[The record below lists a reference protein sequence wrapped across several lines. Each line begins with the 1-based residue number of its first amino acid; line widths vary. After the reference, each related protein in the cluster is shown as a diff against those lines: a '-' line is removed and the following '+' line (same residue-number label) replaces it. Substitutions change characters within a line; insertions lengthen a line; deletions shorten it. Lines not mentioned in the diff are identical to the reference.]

1 MPSCCTAV
9 HFPGAEGSFAYSS
22 PFSPLKI
29 FWKIWSR
36 DDDEQRTRRHDRP
49 QTAAFE
55 LFCFQWKR
63 RCKLDIVAEKCFDD
77 STVAMRFLFYF
88 LAVQFDGWLN
98 AFHWCSGASL
108 FLIICCFVCWLI
120 SFVCTRI
127 DSSWWVLS
135 RVFWLGSDWIE
146 RSAANQPRITRSAGW
161 GECDEWATL
170 TRNNS
175 FLIGR
180 I

>member
-55 LFCFQWKR
+55 LFCFQWNC
-63 RCKLDIVAEKCFDD
+63 RCKLDIVAEKCFND
-77 STVAMRFLFYF
+77 STVAMRFLFF
-88 LAVQFDGWLN
+88 GCSIWRLAERISLMQRCQFVFNYLLVLFVGW
-98 AFHWCSGASL
+98 FHLSAHGSIALDEFYLGS
-108 FLIICCFVCWLI
+108 FDSDPIGSKGRPPI
-120 SFVCTRI
+120 SRE
-127 DSSWWVLS
+127 SRGQRGVLS
-135 RVFWLGSDWIE
+135 VTSGLLWPE
-146 RSAANQPRITRSAGW
+146 IT
-161 GECDEWATL
+161 L
-170 TRNNS
+170 
-175 FLIGR
+175 F
-180 I
+180 